1 MQKMTIRLANK
12 SLFKEKHNRC
22 SKRSCIRFLH
32 FNSHNK
38 WSNRNDFL

>member
-22 SKRSCIRFLH
+22 SKRSCILEI
-32 FNSHNK
+32 
-38 WSNRNDFL
+38 